1 MTTQLVQ
8 REKDRFTIYHMGK
21 ITIKNIWKKVK
32 SIYCTLNN
40 FQFNINSLEVR
51 SLYSNIKQF
60 ASSLTRVALV
70 CNNNFQETLNILKI
84 NCAKNILNIKFH
96 ILFGVT
102 NFSLHLKEIR
112 LMHAMVIGLPTKD
125 QTWEMLQENL

>member
-1 MTTQLVQ
+1 M
-8 REKDRFTIYHMGK
+8 
-21 ITIKNIWKKVK
+21 
-32 SIYCTLNN
+32 
-40 FQFNINSLEVR
+40 
-51 SLYSNIKQF
+51 
-60 ASSLTRVALV
+60 

-96 ILFGVT
+96 ILFGMT

-125 QTWEMLQENL
+125 QTWEMLQEIFRIHISKKAYNRIRQLSMPYEDHCEMI